1 MPDANWY
8 EALTELARNLP
19 RAVTSWLTFEAACNR
34 QELFSEYYLA
44 KPIGEYLQ
52 ANTVGILK
60 SEYDHPVLSSYDAGR
75 NPQIDFVI
83 LRNGQNSNICF
94 ALEVKWIR
102 KGTISQMIP
111 RIYND
116 ILRLRLLVSSI
127 SNAQFYF
134 LISGLRDDIDL
145 LKNTL
150 DIIYREGFYE
160 ITSIDKNT
168 YMKIPSR
175 TRRAISKKHINSFV
189 IKEIY
194 GYKNPYIRSVILRI
208 SGR

>member
-1 MPDANWY
+1 MSDTNWHA
-8 EALTELARNLP
+8 ALIDLASDLP
-19 RAVTSWLTFEAACNR
+19 RAVTSWLTFESACNR

-102 KGTISQMIP
+102 RETISQTIP

-134 LISGLRDDIDL
+134 LISGLRDDINRLEDYFDITHK
-145 LKNTL
+145 KN
-150 DIIYREGFYE
+150 IYE
-160 ITSIDKNT
+160 IASIDK
-168 YMKIPSR
+168 KIYKDIPER
-175 TRRAISKKHINSFV
+175 TRLAISENEISSFA
-189 IKEIY
+189 IRKLK
-194 GYKNPYIRSVILRI
+194 GYKNPYIKSVILRI

>member
-1 MPDANWY
+1 MSDTNWHA
-8 EALTELARNLP
+8 ALIDLASDLP
-19 RAVTSWLTFEAACNR
+19 RAVTSWLTFESACNR

-102 KGTISQMIP
+102 KGTIS
-111 RIYND
+111 
-116 ILRLRLLVSSI
+116 
-127 SNAQFYF
+127 
-134 LISGLRDDIDL
+134 
-145 LKNTL
+145 
-150 DIIYREGFYE
+150 IIF
-160 ITSIDKNT
+160 I
-168 YMKIPSR
+168 
-175 TRRAISKKHINSFV
+175 
-189 IKEIY
+189 
-194 GYKNPYIRSVILRI
+194 
-208 SGR
+208 